1 MPKSTKKKPRE
12 QQEQPKR
19 KRGRPPLQF
28 PEPIDAEPSDVAKAI
43 FRVNTK
49 APGFEWQYDINFD
62 KRQRP
67 K

>member
-1 MPKSTKKKPRE
+1 MDKSTKPE
-12 QQEQPKR
+12 SQEKPKR

-28 PEPIDAEPSDVAKAI
+28 PEPIDADPSDVAKAI

-49 APGFEWQYDINFD
+49 APGFEWEYDKD
-62 KRQRP
+62 SGKRQRP